1 MLWPADVDGDDI
13 YTVDFLY
20 LAPGLY
26 PMVIAASEG
35 LTITTD
41 MELPIDVSTL
51 SGTVEEITI
60 VITSVVEA

>member
-1 MLWPADVDGDDI
+1 MLWPADLDGDDVH
-13 YTVDFLY
+13 TVDFRY
-20 LAPGLY
+20 LAPGPY

-41 MELPIDVSTL
+41 MELPFDVSTL